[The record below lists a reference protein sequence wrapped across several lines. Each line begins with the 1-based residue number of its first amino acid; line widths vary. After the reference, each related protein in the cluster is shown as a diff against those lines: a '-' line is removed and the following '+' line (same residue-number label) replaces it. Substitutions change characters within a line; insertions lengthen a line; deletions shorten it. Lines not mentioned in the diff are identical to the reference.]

1 MVRALIAESTVGSN
15 PVVVLSPIFNDDA
28 RFAQIQQELSVQTFI
43 SKSAVETFDVAVLP
57 RTAWIDIDRLD
68 PVFSEPL
75 LDFACDKFRAVIAAD
90 IGWNS
95 MLHHRLPKRGQDLVG
110 G

>member
-1 MVRALIAESTVGSN
+1 MRSFRI
-15 PVVVLSPIFNDDA
+15 VVLSPVFNDDSC
-28 RFAQIQQELSVQTFI
+28 FAQIQEPLSIQAFI
-43 SKSAVETFDVAVLP
+43 AEATVETFDVAVLP
-57 RTAWIDIDRLD
+57 RTAWIEIDRLD

>member
-28 RFAQIQQELSVQTFI
+28 RFAQIQQKLSVQTFI

-57 RTAWIDIDRLD
+57 GASWINVDG
-68 PVFSEPL
+68 F
-75 LDFACDKFRAVIAAD
+75 
-90 IGWNS
+90 
-95 MLHHRLPKRGQDLVG
+95 DLTFF
-110 G
+110 